1 MSFLNG
7 FMGNAKA
14 QLKALAA
21 AGSTSKRRASQGD
34 AYEPVHLDFISAICA
49 HRQWKTYFNDCLQ
62 DTENDEPLDA
72 ESVGRG
78 DRSVVGQ
85 WLYGEASLRFGKL
98 PSFEKLL
105 DTHSQFHEEAARIVQ
120 MHQAGHRTQALA
132 LLRSGEYTRLSLK
145 VMGLLGALA
154 DESARS
160 EQGSRLMERV
170 APVAAPGARG
180 RPASA

>member
-14 QLKALAA
+14 QLKALDA

-98 PSFEKLL
+98 PSFDKLL
-105 DTHSQFHEEAARIVQ
+105 DTHSQFHEEAARIAQ
-120 MHQAGHRTQALA
+120 MHQNGQRAEALA

-154 DESARS
+154 DESART
-160 EQGSRLMERV
+160 Q
-170 APVAAPGARG
+170 PGARLA
-180 RPASA
+180 PAPAQRAA